1 MPSQISLPVVC
12 MAVTTVISAY
22 MVVNGWRWRRI
33 LGGKAFFL
41 LMLAVTVYAGTYT
54 VELAVESTTAKILWC
69 KLGYFGIVP
78 LAPLWLTFALN
89 FSGRAKWLTRARAL
103 ALWVIPVLHLGLV
116 LTNEVHRLVWPSIS
130 QLPESA
136 GARLQYGHGPAVWLF
151 TAYAYP
157 LFIVGTYLLVRAA
170 VRSTPVYRLKV
181 TGIIAGAVI
190 PLAANALYLLKWNPF
205 PGLDL
210 TPIGFM
216 IAGTLVSVGL
226 VIYRNYRLLP
236 VVQDVIFQS
245 MGDGVLVLDT
255 ENRLVQINPVGAA
268 LTGLNDEALGR
279 NLFQLFPE
287 NGSILALKDL
297 GFLHA
302 MLEIEVNGNQQLLD
316 ASISPLL
323 DENENVQ
330 GRVVLLRDIRQ
341 EQAMRDAER
350 RRARQMEALNVIT
363 HAALR
368 APDLVQMIQVLANS
382 LGVLFDADGA
392 YITLWDDALQ
402 RVIPSAAYGQMR
414 YTYPTIK
421 PEPSEKTITQSVLE
435 AGHVL
440 QIENTA
446 QSPYLSPR
454 VAAMFP
460 AESILAL
467 PLIADQR
474 KLGAV
479 LIAFNRSR
487 RFSPADVALGEQVAA
502 QVAVSIA
509 KVQLFEAEREQRK
522 LAEALRVVG
531 MTISESLDF
540 ETVLDRLLD
549 EIGKVVPYDA
559 ACIMLVDG
567 DQKQARVARSRCV
580 PEGASA
586 SQEWKTIP
594 LVSNIQVM
602 ANLAQMMLT
611 GQPLIIG
618 DTQQDPNWASLPL
631 SAHLRSWAGA
641 PILSRGAVIGFLSL
655 HKAEPG
661 FYQPGYASSLAAFTG
676 QAANAIE
683 NARIF
688 TEMQRATA
696 KERLL
701 FAATRDFTAGLD
713 TDAVLQAISRHMLA
727 GLQADGCTISRYDAA
742 TGSLTSLYN
751 VHSGQHAAATGS
763 RSPLSKYPIT
773 RAAVESGAAQT
784 QYIDDY
790 TLSAAERALMQKHH
804 TQALL
809 MLPLVVGRERK
820 VFGLVEL
827 FRQQSAQR
835 FTENDIELAQ
845 SLAAQAAIAL
855 ENARLYAETQHL
867 AIIDELTGLYNR
879 RGLFELGQRELERAT
894 RFKYPLAALFLDIDH
909 FKIFNDRYSY
919 AVGDRVLRLVAEC
932 ARTNLRDFDIIGRY
946 GGEEIAMLLPEV
958 NPAAAL
964 EIAER
969 LRQSIQNLRVN
980 AVGEEV
986 GITVSIGVCAATPS
1000 MTRLD
1005 ELLDC
1010 AGQAVHKAKSQGRNC
1025 VVME

>member
-1 MPSQISLPVVC
+1 MGI
-12 MAVTTVISAY
+12 TTVISAY
-22 MVVNGWRWRRI
+22 MVVKGWRWRRI
-33 LGGKAFFL
+33 LGGNAFFL

-54 VELAVESTTAKILWC
+54 VELAVESTAAKILWC
-69 KLGYFGIVP
+69 KLGYFGIVC
-78 LAPLWLTFALN
+78 LAPLWLTFALS
-89 FSGRAKWLTRARAL
+89 FSGHGKWLTRGRAL

-116 LTNEVHRLVWPSIS
+116 LTNELHNLVWPVIL
-130 QLPESA
+130 QLPQSA
-136 GARLQYGHGPAVWLF
+136 GARLQYGHGLAVWLF

-157 LFIVGTYLLVRAA
+157 LFIVGTYLLIRAA
-170 VRSTPVYRLKV
+170 ARSTSVYRLRL
-181 TGIIAGAVI
+181 TGMIIGAVV
-190 PLAANALYLLKWNPF
+190 PLAANALYLLEWNPF
-205 PGLDL
+205 RGLDL
-210 TPIGFM
+210 TPIGFL

-226 VIYRNYRLLP
+226 VIYRNSRLLP
-236 VVQDVIFQS
+236 VAQDVIFQS

-255 ENRLVQINPVGAA
+255 EDRLVQINPVGAK
-268 LTGLNDEALGR
+268 LTGLSKDALGH
-279 NLFQLFPE
+279 NLFQLFPG
-287 NGSILALKDL
+287 NGSILALKDMSVP
-297 GFLHA
+297 HA
-302 MLEIEVNGNQQLLD
+302 VLEIVVNGSQQLLE
-316 ASISPLL
+316 ASISPLWDHNGSL
-323 DENENVQ
+323 Q

-341 EQAMRDAER
+341 EQVMRDAER
-350 RRARQMEALNVIT
+350 RRARQMEALNIIT

-368 APDLVQMIQVLANS
+368 APDLAQMIQVLANS

-392 YITLWDDALQ
+392 YITLWDDAQQ
-402 RVIPSAAYGQMR
+402 RVIPAAAYGQMR
-414 YTYPTIK
+414 YTYSAIK
-421 PEPSEKTITQSVLE
+421 PDPEEKTITQSVLD
-435 AGHVL
+435 AGRVL
-440 QIENTA
+440 QVENTFH
-446 QSPYLSPR
+446 SPYLSSR

-467 PLIADQR
+467 PLIVDQR

-487 RFSPADVALGEQVAA
+487 RFTPEDVALGEQVAA

-522 LAEALRVVG
+522 LAEALRVMG

-559 ACIMLVDG
+559 ACIMLVDA
-567 DQKQARVARSRCV
+567 DKKRARVARLRYIS
-580 PEGASA
+580 ESTSA
-586 SQEWKTIP
+586 AQEWKTTP
-594 LVSNIQVM
+594 LVVNIE
-602 ANLAQMMLT
+602 ATPNLAQMIQT
-611 GQPLIIG
+611 GQPLIIDDIEQG
-618 DTQQDPNWASLPL
+618 LNCAGLPL
-631 SAHLRSWAGA
+631 SAHLLRSWAGA
-641 PILSRGAVIGFLSL
+641 PILSRGVVIGFLSL
-655 HKAEPG
+655 HKVEPG
-661 FYQPGYASSLAAFTG
+661 FYQPGYTSSLAAFTG

-688 TEMQRATA
+688 TEMQRTTA

-713 TDAVLQAISRHMLA
+713 TEPVLQAIGRHMLA
-727 GLQADGCTISRYDAA
+727 GLQADGCMISRYDPD
-742 TGSLTSLYN
+742 TGSLTSVYDAL
-751 VHSGQHAAATGS
+751 SGQHTAATLS

-773 RAAVESGAAQT
+773 RTAVTSGTPQT

-790 TLSAAERALMQKHH
+790 TLSMGERALMQKYHA
-804 TQALL
+804 QALL
-809 MLPLVVGRERK
+809 LLPLVVGRERK

-827 FRQQSAQR
+827 FRQQSAAP

-867 AIIDELTGLYNR
+867 AIVDELTGLYNR

-919 AVGDRVLRLVAEC
+919 AVGDRVLCLVAEC
-932 ARTNLRDFDIIGRY
+932 VRINLRDFDIIGRY
-946 GGEEIAMLLPEV
+946 GGEEIVMLLPEV
-958 NPAAAL
+958 NPAAAV

-969 LRQSIQNLRVN
+969 LRQSVQSLRVN

-986 GITVSIGVCAATPS
+986 GITVSIGVCTATQA

-1005 ELLDC
+1005 ELLDG

-1025 VVME
+1025 VVLG